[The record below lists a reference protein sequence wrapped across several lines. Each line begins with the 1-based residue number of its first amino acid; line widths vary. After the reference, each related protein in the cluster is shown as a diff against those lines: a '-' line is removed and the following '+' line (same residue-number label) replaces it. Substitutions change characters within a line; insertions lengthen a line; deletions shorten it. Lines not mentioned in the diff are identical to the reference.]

1 MLNRDKKQFTPKLM
15 ECSKPQQ
22 MLGLRLMAKKE
33 LDAYEKNRITGICK
47 ILQ

>member
-1 MLNRDKKQFTPKLM
+1 M

-33 LDAYEKNRITGICK
+33 LDAYANFDV
-47 ILQ
+47 LQVKVK